1 MSESDQYRAL
11 RHALEHSGSAQEPAE
26 VHGTLCGML
35 CMHENADPAAAVAVE
50 GGRDAGLAEPL
61 AALREL
67 TLERL
72 FDSEAGFM
80 PILPGDDE
88 DASLA
93 ERVRA
98 LARWCAGFVYGLASG
113 GGLDLSCLSDEVRE
127 VVEDLTELSRAALT
141 PDEAGTD
148 AAERDYAELVEYV
161 RVGAQLVFLELRPA
175 RGPGESE
182 RLH

>member
-1 MSESDQYRAL
+1 MSEADQYRAL
-11 RHALEHSGSAQEPAE
+11 RHALSRSGSVQDPAE

-35 CMHENADPAAAVAVE
+35 CMHENADPAAAV
-50 GGRDAGLAEPL
+50 DAESGADLGEPL

-67 TLERL
+67 TLESL
-72 FDSEAGFM
+72 FDSDVGFA
-80 PILPGDDE
+80 PILPGDD
-88 DASLA
+88 DAPLQ

-98 LARWCAGFVYGLASG
+98 LANWCAGFVYGLASRG
-113 GGLDLSCLSDEVRE
+113 ELDFTGLSEEVRE
-127 VVEDLTELSRAALT
+127 VVEDLTELSKATLAL
-141 PDEAGTD
+141 DEAGTE

-175 RGPGESE
+175 RDTGHGE